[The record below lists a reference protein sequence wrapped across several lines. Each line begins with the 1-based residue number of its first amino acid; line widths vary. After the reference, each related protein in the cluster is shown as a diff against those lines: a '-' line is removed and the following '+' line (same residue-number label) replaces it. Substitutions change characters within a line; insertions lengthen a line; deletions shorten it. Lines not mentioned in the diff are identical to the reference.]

1 MRVIQFSDSFLPVM
15 DGVGNVVYQYATNMG
30 QKGQEVYVVCPQ
42 TDTGYRGNY
51 PFEIVDYLGVPLLR
65 LKSYKVGTPLLDVHC
80 LNRLNHIH
88 PDIIHVHSPFIAGHA
103 GLSYAHRAGCPI
115 VGTFHSKY
123 YDDFLQVTGNR
134 LMAGWGA
141 KLVANLYEKFTEVW
155 TVSAS
160 SADTLRGY
168 GYKGDIRVISNGTD
182 IKPVTDADVD
192 AVRARFGLDDTPLLL
207 YVGQINWKKNL
218 RCVLEGCARLKRPFR
233 LLLAGQGP
241 HERDVARLA
250 EDLGI
255 GDKVLF
261 TGHICDGV
269 TLNAYCGSDA
279 IRPYLPFL
287 RGEEPKT
294 VSLLLHSAN
303 RSSGEVQDLISGD
316 RVVHTAVADLAM
328 RWSTD
333 LFGRNGY
340 SQILAVVGAQNGPAL
355 EQLRR
360 KYDRLFYVVSG
371 YGMSGNNAKNA
382 SYAFDRL
389 GHGAIVSG
397 GSAITGAWRQ
407 SEGEDY
413 LAAARLAAERMRK
426 NILNYITVL

>member
-30 QKGQEVYVVCPQ
+30 RKGQEVYVVCPQ

-51 PFEIVDYLGVPLLR
+51 PFEIVDYLGVPLLK

-160 SADTLRGY
+160 SADTLRDY

-182 IKPVTDADVD
+182 IRPVTDADVD

-218 RCVLEGCARLKRPFR
+218 RCVLEGCALLKRPFR

-250 EDLGI
+250 EALGI

-261 TGHICDGV
+261 TGHIGDGV
-269 TLNAYCGSDA
+269 TLNALYRAASLFLFPSLYDA
-279 IRPYLPFL
+279 NSLVQIEAACQGTPTVFL
-287 RGEEPKT
+287 KGARTAAT
-294 VSLLLHSAN
+294 VK
-303 RSSGEVQDLISGD
+303 D
-316 RVVHTAVADLAM
+316 RQ
-328 RWSTD
+328 
-333 LFGRNGY
+333 NGY
-340 SQILAVVGAQNGPAL
+340 I
-355 EQLRR
+355 
-360 KYDRLFYVVSG
+360 
-371 YGMSGNNAKNA
+371 
-382 SYAFDRL
+382 
-389 GHGAIVSG
+389 
-397 GSAITGAWRQ
+397 SAP
-407 SEGEDY
+407 GEDNY
-413 LAAARLAAERMRK
+413 AKLILDILSDPDGYARISEAARRELY
-426 NILNYITVL
+426 LNWDDVVRDVYNDYCSFLDI

>member
-51 PFEIVDYLGVPLLR
+51 PFEIVDYLGVPLLK
-65 LKSYKVGTPLLDVHC
+65 LKSYKVGTALLGVHC

-182 IKPVTDADVD
+182 IRPVTDADVD

-233 LLLAGQGP
+233 LALAGQGP
-241 HERDVARLA
+241 HEREVARLA
-250 EDLGI
+250 EALGI

-261 TGHICDGV
+261 TGHIGDGV
-269 TLNAYCGSDA
+269 TLNALYRAASLFLFPSLYDTSGLVVREAAAMGTPSVVVAGSSA
-279 IRPYLPFL
+279 SEGMRNGFNGYLC
-287 RGEEPKT
+287 RDD
-294 VSLLLHSAN
+294 S
-303 RSSGEVQDLISGD
+303 
-316 RVVHTAVADLAM
+316 ADLARVVEQALADPGRLSRIGDTARDTIPIPWATLVDEVM
-328 RWSTD
+328 RNYE
-333 LFGRNGY
+333 R
-340 SQILAVVGAQNGPAL
+340 
-355 EQLRR
+355 
-360 KYDRLFYVVSG
+360 
-371 YGMSGNNAKNA
+371 
-382 SYAFDRL
+382 
-389 GHGAIVSG
+389 IVEKQG
-397 GSAITGAWRQ
+397 
-407 SEGEDY
+407 
-413 LAAARLAAERMRK
+413 
-426 NILNYITVL
+426 V